1 MDNLIFIQTSP
12 QFEGKFDKNRLILAA
27 HTALNL
33 GGLVDD
39 GDLSL
44 VINDQDFIR
53 ELNSKFLGIDKS
65 TDVLSFPAE
74 EIDPDTGKPYLGDVI
89 ISYPDA
95 LQQSVDGNHSL
106 LAELELLVVHGVL
119 HLIGYDHNNPEE
131 KARMWDIQDQA
142 LEMIRQQ
149 ES

>member
-12 QFEGKFDKNRLILAA
+12 QFEGKFDENRLILAA
-27 HTALNL
+27 QAAINL
-33 GGLVDD
+33 GSVAGD

-53 ELNSKFLGIDKS
+53 ELNSKFLGIDKP

-74 EIDPDTGKPYLGDVI
+74 EIDPDTGRLYLGDVI

-95 LQQSVDGNHSL
+95 LQQSKDGNHPL
-106 LAELELLVVHGVL
+106 MAELELLVIHGVL
-119 HLIGYDHNNPEE
+119 HLIGYDHNNSEE

-142 LEMIRQQ
+142 LEMIRQK